1 MDKNNITRNKMF
13 SGKNAS
19 EVFGEVFVINDWS
32 STESRSGMG
41 STLEYTINTRKQLPL
56 LWEAY
61 DINKV
66 VDIGCGDFNWMK
78 EIVNTLDYYKGTDI
92 VEAITQINN
101 ERYHKHNKIEFETCD
116 IIEGCNFKAK
126 EFDAIILKDV
136 LVHFPTAVAIE
147 VLNKIKNTGIKYA
160 FITHFNEIEKNTDI
174 GAFGEWRPLNMSLD
188 TFNIGD
194 PIEIIHE
201 EGEKY
206 NWLEQ
211 QMEDKT
217 LSLWKIN

>member
-66 VDIGCGDFNWMK
+66 VDIGCGDFYIGPSIYDSLDISYTGYDVYKKVIDYLSKKYQKQKKYNFVHSDVTNDK
-78 EIVNTLDYYKGTDI
+78 ENIKNADL
-92 VEAITQINN
+92 
-101 ERYHKHNKIEFETCD
+101 C
-116 IIEGCNFKAK
+116 
-126 EFDAIILKDV
+126 ILKDV
-136 LVHFPTAVAIE
+136 VQHWELSDIYSFLDYI
-147 VLNKIKNTGIKYA
+147 IKHKKFKYILLCNSLYTSDTTGK
-160 FITHFNEIEKNTDI
+160 EIRTGDYKPRSCEHL
-174 GAFGEWRPLNMSLD
+174 PLS
-188 TFNIGD
+188 
-194 PIEIIHE
+194 
-201 EGEKY
+201 KY
-206 NWLEQ
+206 NPKKLYNYGDKEVSYISLEN
-211 QMEDKT
+211 ET
-217 LSLWKIN
+217 NL